1 MSTKEL
7 RGDLIA
13 IGAIYL
19 VFHLIFMLAIQ
30 FTNTIKLK
38 ADLYEAMS
46 VAVELGTTNSN
57 LHYIIGEL
65 NAYIEIVEQDHADTL
80 HNDRL
85 LKDLR

>member
-13 IGAIYL
+13 VGAIYL
-19 VFHLIFMLAIQ
+19 VFHLIIMLAIQ

-46 VAVELGTTNSN
+46 IAVELDNTNTN

-65 NAYIEIVEQDHADTL
+65 NAYIEDVEQQHADSI
-80 HNDRL
+80 HSDRL